1 MNIKE
6 ENRFAPL
13 QIILFSILAFLIV
26 PICAVGGSV
35 NLFATI
41 LVPII
46 IAMVYLRFNF
56 INTAFIMIISTVIS
70 AIYIN
75 PILSVQAL
83 ILYGSIGLVLGYC
96 FKKVNNPYKSF
107 VILVTTTIVAIL
119 LIASLYTV
127 VNKTSFAGMAQL
139 YVDSVMKKV
148 EYLKELY
155 VSAGMSEV
163 QLESLDI
170 IKEIITAKNV
180 LISLPGM
187 IMALAIISSIINYI
201 IGKKV
206 SNKLGYCNIKQLK
219 FSEIY
224 VTNLLGALF
233 IGLFAIGIIV
243 SFKFVNIGEF
253 LKYGSLGVL
262 RMLLILNG
270 LAAISY
276 LFIKKLNKSAK
287 RTFWL
292 LAITVVLGANRVYA
306 LIGFI
311 EMMFDFRKLDPFSL
325 TKNRKS
331 VR

>member
-6 ENRFAPL
+6 ENKFAPL

-26 PICAVGGSV
+26 PICAVRGSV
-35 NLFATI
+35 NLFATT

-56 INTAFIMIISTVIS
+56 IKTAFIMIISTIVS

-107 VILVTTTIVAIL
+107 VILVATTIVAIL
-119 LIASLYTV
+119 LIALLYAI
-127 VNKTSFAGMAQL
+127 VNKTSFVGIAQL
-139 YVDSVMKKV
+139 YVDSVMNKV

-155 VSAGMSEV
+155 ISAGMSEV

-170 IKEIITAKNV
+170 IKQIITAKNV
-180 LISLPGM
+180 LISSPGM
-187 IMALAIISSIINYI
+187 LMALAIISSVINYI

-206 SNKLGYCNIKQLK
+206 SNKLGYNIKQLK

-233 IGLFAIGIIV
+233 IGLFAVGIIV
-243 SFKFVNIGEF
+243 SFKFVNIGEL

-262 RMLLILNG
+262 RMMLILNG

-276 LFIKKLNKSAK
+276 LFTKKLNKSTK
-287 RTFWL
+287 KTFWL
-292 LAITVVLGANRVYA
+292 LAITVILGANQVYA